1 MGHLI
6 GAVVR
11 AAIRERVGKEV
22 SNLILPYFLGLLLVP
37 PIGQTQPEARVQGTP
52 VRGPC
57 GSASWALSRVEK
69 DGERPVGQTEDGQ
82 HSKVM

>member
-22 SNLILPYFLGLLLVP
+22 SNLILPYFLDLLLVP
-37 PIGQTQPEARVQGTP
+37 PIGQTQPEARVQGTL

-82 HSKVM
+82 HSKIM